1 MCRTAPLHCALVW
14 TGLRGG
20 HASAKHNAVRSTT
33 TTGQPPSEVAQHV
46 GWMMMMQH
54 GVHAVKLNDAPWR
67 MRLITRVGGQ
77 FGGWDGCTK
86 HQTMR
91 M

>member
-1 MCRTAPLHCALVW
+1 MDDDDAAW
-14 TGLRGG
+14 G
-20 HASAKHNAVRSTT
+20 
-33 TTGQPPSEVAQHV
+33 
-46 GWMMMMQH
+46 
-54 GVHAVKLNDAPWR
+54 AVKLNDAPWR